1 VETEYKSWAE
11 AAQASKVYPST
22 IAEGIELADRIFN
35 DHQTRVNYSSIN
47 EMAFNLGEALGTLN
61 EQKSDASDA
70 VGFILNALYNLNDLA
85 NQLHNEE

>member
-1 VETEYKSWAE
+1 MNDRP
-11 AAQASKVYPST
+11 KVYPST
-22 IAEGIELADRIFN
+22 IPEGIELADRIFN

-47 EMAFNLGEALGTLN
+47 EMAFNLGEALGILDEN
-61 EQKSDASDA
+61 EHDIDVRES